1 MNAVGKIGVIIPEI
15 IDPLNYEFLDG
26 VHTEAKRMG
35 FDVIVFTGVFNSQ
48 VEFQYDSYIWA
59 MENIYE
65 LVCKARLSAVLFCA
79 DMFYNQTT
87 KQRVYDILALTN
99 VPVYVLSEEHEVYP
113 SLYMDSRQSFKILTR
128 HLIEEHGYKKIYC
141 ISGIPGHHDSME
153 RIAGYREALEEN
165 GIAFD
170 EKNVFYGNFWIDEP
184 RRIADEIASGAI
196 EKPDA
201 VACANDVMAVFFI
214 EALRGHGIRV
224 PEDIAVIG
232 FDGKWDAYFTQ
243 PSVTTISG
251 GMFCYGEEAVRRV
264 LSDLNYDVNGYTEH
278 KTRIHYG
285 TSCGCSYKE
294 RAEERFGDIY
304 LFNHVANM
312 ISRYQIQKQY
322 IAANCISLMSNADTL
337 EQFIIDAD
345 HKGHI
350 IPGWKAMDL
359 CLCTDWLMDFENTEN
374 YRRKGFTDKMILAL
388 SKRYGVNNF
397 ADYEFDTSSI
407 VPCLNEPHE
416 PQLWGV
422 VSLHANDQIVG
433 YGAFRYDCVNDI
445 CFDQTFVNWIDAFGN
460 GLMHLQRELYR
471 KHQQEQL
478 ARMSVIDPETGLYNK
493 KGFMERVP
501 EFMEQCRADEKKP
514 LLMLLSSVC
523 RSDDMERTGID
534 FSLIIANAL
543 RLSASKDELFARLES
558 GVFAVALASEDEA
571 DANISAENRILA
583 LERKIQYIQG
593 NISGMTMPEIV
604 SDSCFVEDSMETA
617 VERQLARITE
627 KAAAA
632 VNTYADYHEQLQQLR
647 REIYLNPQLD
657 WSIAAILKRVGISRS
672 HFQRIYK
679 KQFAVTC
686 LDDVIQAKMEKAQQ
700 LLIYTDMRIQE
711 IAEQCGYNNENHFM
725 RQFKD
730 KFGITAAK
738 FRKDNR

>member
-1 MNAVGKIGVIIPEI
+1 M
-15 IDPLNYEFLDG
+15 
-26 VHTEAKRMG
+26 
-35 FDVIVFTGVFNSQ
+35 IVFTGVFNSQ

-87 KQRVYDILALTN
+87 KQRVYDVLALTD
-99 VPVYVLSEEHEVYP
+99 VPIYVLSEEHGVYP
-113 SLYMDSRQSFKILTR
+113 SLYMDSRQSFKAITN
-128 HLIEEHGYKKIYC
+128 HMIKEHGSKKIYC
-141 ISGIPGHHDSME
+141 ISGFNGHHDSME
-153 RIAGYREALEEN
+153 RIAGYRDALEEN
-165 GIAFD
+165 GLVYD

-184 RRIADEIASGAI
+184 RRIAGEIASGAI

-201 VACANDVMAVFFI
+201 VVCANDVMAVFFI
-214 EALRGHGIRV
+214 EALRSHGIRV
-224 PEDIAVIG
+224 PEDIAVTG
-232 FDGKWDAYFTQ
+232 FDGKWDAYFTN

-251 GMFCYGEEAVRRV
+251 GMFRYGTESVRRV
-264 LSDLNYDVNGYTEH
+264 ASDLNYDISGFNEYET
-278 KTRIHYG
+278 TIHYG
-285 TSCGCSYKE
+285 TSCGCKYTDHIKE
-294 RAEERFGDIY
+294 RSEDVY
-304 LFNHVANM
+304 LFNYVANM
-312 ISRYQIQKQY
+312 ISRNQIQTQY
-322 IAANCISLMSNADTL
+322 IASNCISLMSNADTL

-374 YRRKGFTDKMILAL
+374 YRRKGFTDRMLLAL
-388 SKRYGVNNF
+388 SKRYGVNDF
-397 ADYEFDTSSI
+397 GGYEFDTSSI

-422 VSLHANDQIVG
+422 ISLHANDQIFG
-433 YGAFRYDCVNDI
+433 YGALRYDKVNDI
-445 CFDQTFVNWIDAFGN
+445 CFDHTFVNWMDAFGN
-460 GLMHLQRELYR
+460 GLIHLQRELYR

-493 KGFMERVP
+493 KGFIERIP
-501 EFMEQCRADEKKP
+501 EFMEKCRDEEKKP
-514 LLMLLSSVC
+514 FLMLLSSVC
-523 RSDDMERTGID
+523 KDDDMERTGID

-543 RLSASKDELFARLES
+543 RLSASKDELFARLEP
-558 GVFAVALASEDEA
+558 GIFAVAFASENEGEV
-571 DANISAENRILA
+571 NISTENRILA

-593 NISGMTMPEIV
+593 NISGMPIPELV
-604 SDSCFVEDSMETA
+604 SDGCFVEDSMTDA
-617 VERQLARITE
+617 VERQLTRITE

-700 LLIYTDMRIQE
+700 LLLYTDMRIQE